1 MKYQRSYDGKKIGLL
16 GGSFDPIHNGHI
28 RIAENAYQEFQLD
41 EVWFIPAGHSPNKA
55 EEDMTPASI
64 RMQMVSIAIENAP
77 YFRVSDIELRS
88 AETSYT
94 YRTMQ
99 KLHQQFPD
107 SQFYFIM
114 GADSLDYFE
123 NWKHPEIIC
132 RYAAILAAVRDSMN
146 LTQITSKI
154 SQLKS
159 LFPADIFP
167 LHYKKIPVS
176 STQLRG
182 MANRHELDSSF
193 LPQKVI
199 DYINQNHLYGS

>member
-1 MKYQRSYDGKKIGLL
+1 MKQQGSYSGKKIGLL
-16 GGSFDPIHNGHI
+16 GGSFDPIHYGHI
-28 RIAENAYQEFQLD
+28 RIAENAYQEFGLD

-55 EEDMTPASI
+55 EENMTPASI
-64 RMQMVSIAIENAP
+64 REHMVSIAIENYP

-94 YRTMQ
+94 YRTME
-99 KLHQQFPD
+99 KLHQQYPD
-107 SQFYFIM
+107 SRFYFIM

-123 NWKHPEIIC
+123 HWKHPEIIC
-132 RYAAILAAVRDSMN
+132 KYAVILAAVRDSMN
-146 LTQITSKI
+146 VAQIQSKI
-154 SQLKS
+154 SQIKE
-159 LFPADIFP
+159 LFPAAIFP

-182 MANRHELDSSF
+182 MANRHVLNSSC
-193 LPQKVI
+193 LPQAVI